1 MKPRS
6 VKNKA
11 SNHLRYEKSIKFYL
25 FSKITDF
32 VLSEGMYRIDEVNE
46 EFWKPKQKKNIK
58 TIKNKKI
65 TK

>member
-11 SNHLRYEKSIKFYL
+11 SNHLRYEKGIKFYL

-58 TIKNKKI
+58 TIKNKNI